1 MSAIGSLLRGLLTLA
16 SWLVA
21 IVLVMKFFFVD
32 VIEVPHNGM
41 APTLIKGDRVLVWR
55 RAHVDMADIVVCQH
69 PANPAASVLG
79 RAIAFAGHT
88 VSSDAG
94 NLVVDDDRANIE
106 WQRDLRFYDTT
117 RDKLFSMRLGSINYV
132 RQNQHAFMVEDGTN
146 FELQPYQVEHG
157 VYLLGDNRADPADDS
172 REFGEVDPA
181 TCRGQVFMRLTPA
194 PRQDDDIHHGY
205 LDVIH

>member
-1 MSAIGSLLRGLLTLA
+1 MSSIGSLLRGLFTLA

-21 IVLVMKFFFVD
+21 IALVMKFFFVD

-55 RAHVDMADIVVCQH
+55 RAHVDMADIVICQH
-69 PANPAASVLG
+69 PAKPEASVLG

-88 VSSDAG
+88 VSSEAG
-94 NLVVDDDRANIE
+94 NIMVDNDRANIE
-106 WQRDLRFYDTT
+106 WEGDLHFYDTT
-117 RDKLFSMRLGSINYV
+117 HEKLFFMHVGSMNYV
-132 RQNQHAFMVEDGTN
+132 RHNQHAFMVEDGTS
-146 FELQPYQVEHG
+146 FELSPYQVQHG

-194 PRQDDDIHHGY
+194 PRQDDDIRHGY
-205 LDVIH
+205 LDIIH